1 MKILYGVP
9 SEGMG
14 HATRSKSVI
23 QHLLSQKHDVCIVTS
38 DRAFMFLQKH
48 FGDRVV
54 SIEGFH
60 LAYKNAKVS
69 VGSTMLLTLK
79 EAPRQLIKNFN
90 TYQHLLKSFTPDLVI
105 SDFESFSHFF
115 AKSRNIPFVSID
127 NMQVLN
133 RAKLDIEIPKAEKA
147 NFILSKNIVKAK
159 VPGAQ
164 HYFIT
169 SFFQPRLIKAN
180 TSYVAPII
188 RDEILHAKP
197 SIKNHIVVYQ
207 TSTSQ
212 KDLITALQ
220 SLPDEHFIVY
230 GFNREEV
237 HGNVVLKSFSE
248 KEFVSYF
255 ASAKAVIANGGF
267 SFISEAVFLHKPIC
281 CVPIQNQFEQF
292 VNAAYIQKLGY
303 GRHFNEFKG
312 DHIKA
317 FLYDLP
323 LFTNKLKTFKH
334 DDNKSLFAALDVIC
348 QAKLRM

>member
-23 QHLLSQKHDVCIVTS
+23 QHLIAQQHEVCIVSS
-38 DRAFMFLQKH
+38 DRAFIFLKKH

-69 VGSTMLLTLK
+69 VGATILLTLK
-79 EAPRQLIKNFN
+79 EAPRQVIKNFN
-90 TYQHLLKSFTPDLVI
+90 TYQQLLKNFTPDIVI

-115 AKSRNIPFVSID
+115 ALSRNIPLLSID

-133 RAKLDIEIPKAEKA
+133 RARLDIEIPKTEKA
-147 NFILSKNIVKAK
+147 NYILSKNIVKAK
-159 VPGAQ
+159 VAGAA

-169 SFFQPRLIKAN
+169 SFFHPPIKKPN

-188 RDEILHAKP
+188 RDEILNAKP

-212 KDLITALQ
+212 KDLIPALQ
-220 SLPDEHFIVY
+220 SLPNEQFIVY
-230 GFNREEV
+230 GFNREEI

-248 KEFVSYF
+248 NEFIHYF

-267 SFISEAVFLHKPIC
+267 SFISEAVFLHKPVC
-281 CVPIQNQFEQF
+281 CVPIQHQFEQF
-292 VNAAYIQKLGY
+292 VNAAYIQQLGY
-303 GRHFNEFKG
+303 GRHFNQFSS

-323 LFTNKLKTFKH
+323 LFTSKLTSFKH
-334 DDNKSLFAALDVIC
+334 DANKTLFDALDVMC
-348 QAKLRM
+348 QSNLP